1 MEHNIRE
8 GYAAE
13 KAREDADK
21 KGKKKGRDPSN
32 DWAQFRQG
40 APQ

>member
-13 KAREDADK
+13 KAREEADK
-21 KGKKKGRDPSN
+21 KSKNKGRDPSN
-32 DWAQFRQG
+32 DWAAYRQG
-40 APQ
+40 